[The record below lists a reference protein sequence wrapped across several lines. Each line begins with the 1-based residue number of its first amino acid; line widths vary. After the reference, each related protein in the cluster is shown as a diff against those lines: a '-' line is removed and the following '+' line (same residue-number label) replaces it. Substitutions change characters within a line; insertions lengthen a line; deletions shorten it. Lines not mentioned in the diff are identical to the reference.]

1 MSPWK
6 PCSSQASNPASADDK
21 STLAALHAGYLRRW
35 QSWEFNAFARV
46 DNLFDR
52 RYIGSVIVNEG
63 NARYFEPAPGRH
75 WTVGVNGTYRF

>member
-1 MSPWK
+1 MRALSAV
-6 PCSSQASNPASADDK
+6 QANDRNTARAAGHAV
-21 STLAALHAGYLRRW
+21 AALHAGYLRRW
-35 QSWEFNAFARV
+35 QNWEFNAFARV

-75 WTVGVNGTYRF
+75 WTVGVNGVYRF